1 MADTVYNPNLG
12 DVETTF
18 TQLSE
23 TKLNKG
29 FNEVDYTDINN
40 IADQAQ
46 IAPRQ
51 IRTGETRGDMQIRGL
66 IKAQDASGRIVVMM
80 GYSPGA
86 F

>member
-1 MADTVYNPNLG
+1 MADTVYNPNTG
-12 DVETTF
+12 DIETTF

-29 FNEVDYTDINN
+29 FNEIDYTDVNN